1 MAIHLIPTKITI
13 PRRDSGVVRRPR
25 LLEFLHENLERRLLL
40 VTAPAGYGKT
50 TLVIDFASEVE
61 LPVCWYTLDEGDRDP
76 STLLAHLVASIRQKF
91 PNFGERSMSMSQ
103 SGMMVARAAAGA
115 LVADMV
121 SDVPEYFVLVLDDW
135 HLVGEEAVIREL
147 LDHLLHYL
155 PEHAHIVVAGRT
167 LPRGPLIRLTAQGAV
182 AGLGPGDLRFTPSEV
197 REVLAQKYD
206 LEIAEEQAVKLADE
220 SEGWITGILLTSQA
234 MWKSLLAGLVHAVG
248 APGALYEYLAGEVFD
263 QLSLPLRRFLL
274 ESAVPRQFTAELCDE
289 VRGVPGAG
297 VWIDQVEA
305 RNLFLTRVEV
315 DGETWFRYH
324 HLFRDF
330 LLARFKRDDPQ
341 ALARLNL
348 RSGDFFE
355 VRQEAE
361 EAVEHYLAGG
371 APERAAR
378 VMHANARRLFIAGRA
393 QTLLNWTALL
403 PPLYRPLAPELV
415 LFQGQT
421 LLDRGRPKEA
431 LTVLTE
437 AETAFQ
443 ARADDVAQVRAIFLQ
458 GWAYYA
464 LGELREA
471 LAVGQG
477 VLDRLT
483 GIDAEQA
490 LQRAQAL
497 RLIGLCNSGMGQL
510 QTGEAYLTE
519 ALALYRLGAS
529 DERRDYNLARTTHDL
544 ALTLRSLGRL
554 EEAAALEAESLVLW
568 RRIGH
573 PGPLALSLNS
583 VGYDRYLAGDYDG
596 ALAIYTEAIA
606 KAEEAGDRRTQ
617 AMIMEGFATVFRDR
631 GEFQRAT
638 EVYEEVFDVASEI
651 GDQSLVSWAL
661 DGLGHSHRLSNR
673 LDRAMSLFEQSRSV
687 ALRGGIDSQVTLSD
701 ASIGIARFEQGDVSP
716 GIQGLAHAGRALR
729 GSGSYLELARV
740 LFWLARAYFETGRH
754 AEARESL
761 AELLRLSGRLGYRPF
776 SSAEG
781 QRAEAFLQWAASLP
795 DADSRLRLWIEELRA
810 VRTAPAPGVQAEAV
824 AAPRIEVR
832 AFGSGQ
838 IVRAG
843 RLLAASE
850 WGGSAAAR
858 ELFFYLLEKSPQRKE
873 EIGAAFWP
881 DLPPARMTNAFHA
894 VKYRIRRALDV
905 EFVIY
910 EDDRYR
916 VNPAIDYGYDV
927 AEFEQLLDSAV
938 RRPADDLE
946 RYALL
951 DKALAL
957 YAGDYLTGFYSEWA
971 LDKQRILQAQF
982 FEALNQLLPELL
994 RREEYERAA
1003 ELSQRG
1009 IDVDYFR
1016 EELHRSLM
1024 WSLARTGRRAEAVAH
1039 YKTLAQLMRRE
1050 LRVSPSQ
1057 ETRDLFLRIRAQR

>member
-25 LLEFLHENLERRLLL
+25 LLEFLHENLERKLLL

-61 LPVCWYTLDEGDRDP
+61 LPVCWFTLDEGDRDP
-76 STLLAHLVASIRQKF
+76 STFLAHLVASIRQKF

-206 LEIAEEQAVKLADE
+206 LEITEEQAVKLADE

-248 APGALYEYLAGEVFD
+248 APGALYEYLAGDVFD

-289 VRGVPGAG
+289 VRGVPGSG

-315 DGETWFRYH
+315 DGDTWFRYH

-348 RSGDFFE
+348 RSGEFFE
-355 VRQEAE
+355 ARQEAE
-361 EAVEHYLAGG
+361 GAVEHYLAGG

-378 VMHANARRLFIAGRA
+378 VMDTHSRRLYMAGRT

-403 PPLYRPLAPELV
+403 PPQHHSRAPELV

-421 LLDRGRPKEA
+421 LTERGRPKEA
-431 LTVLTE
+431 LTVLKE
-437 AETAFQ
+437 AEAVFQ
-443 ARADDVAQVRAIFLQ
+443 ARGDEIGQVRAILPQ

-464 LGELREA
+464 LGELRES
-471 LAVGQG
+471 LAVGQR
-477 VLDRLT
+477 VRDRLD
-483 GIDAEQA
+483 DARA
-490 LQRAQAL
+490 DHVVWRAQAL
-497 RLIGLCNSGMGQL
+497 RLLGLCHSGMGQL
-510 QTGEAYLTE
+510 QTGEAFLSE
-519 ALALYRLGAS
+519 ALALYRSSAS
-529 DERRDYNLARTTHDL
+529 RERRDFDLARATHDL

-568 RRIGH
+568 RRIGN

-596 ALAIYTEAIA
+596 ALATYTEAIA
-606 KAEEAGDRRTQ
+606 KAEESGDVRTQ
-617 AMIMEGFATVFRDR
+617 ALIMDGFAAVFRDR
-631 GEFQRAT
+631 GEFQRAID
-638 EVYEEVFDVASEI
+638 VYEDIFNMASEI
-651 GDQSLVSWAL
+651 GDQSLVSLVL
-661 DGLGHSHRLSNR
+661 DGLGHAHRLSEG
-673 LDRAMSLFEQSRSV
+673 LDRAVSLFEQARSV
-687 ALRGGIDSQVTLSD
+687 ALRGGIDSQAILSE
-701 ASIGIARFEQGDVSP
+701 ASIGMARFEQGDVSP
-716 GIQGLAHAGRALR
+716 GIQRLEHAGRALR
-729 GSGSYLELARV
+729 ESGSHLDLARV

-761 AELLRLSGRLGYRPF
+761 AEMLRLSGRLGYRPF

-781 QRAEAFLQWAASLP
+781 RRAEAFLQWAASLP

-810 VRTAPAPGVQAEAV
+810 ARAAVTPGAPVEVV
-824 AAPRIEVR
+824 AAPRIEAQ
-832 AFGSGQ
+832 AFGAGQ
-838 IVRAG
+838 VVRAG

-873 EIGAAFWP
+873 EIGAVFWP
-881 DLPPARMTNAFHA
+881 DLSPARLTNAFHA
-894 VKYRIRRALDV
+894 VKYRIRRALDM
-905 EFVIY
+905 EFIIY

-916 VNPAIDYGYDV
+916 LNPAIDYGYDV
-927 AEFEQLLDSAV
+927 AEFEQLLGSAA
-938 RRPADDLE
+938 RRPADDPR

-957 YAGDYLTGFYSEWA
+957 YTGDYLTGIYSEWA
-971 LDKQRILQAQF
+971 LDKRRVLQAQF
-982 FEALNQLLPELL
+982 LDALNQLLPELL
-994 RREEYERAA
+994 RREEYERAE
-1003 ELSQRG
+1003 ELSRRG

-1016 EELHRSLM
+1016 EELHRGLM